1 MSEPHQTTERHAEQQ
16 ETPGGRSSRGPEYG
30 TGGEQATD
38 RPVPPYDELRGA
50 NTGEGAEG
58 VRKAFDADH
67 AGPPGAGAPVS
78 AEERSGMSSTDM
90 EPEPQHGVG
99 ERRMFSGEE
108 QAPDRGDVGT
118 KGPADRPVGR
128 AAEDDADSVG
138 TSGSTTSGSPDL
150 QAGDQGG

>member
-16 ETPGGRSSRGPEYG
+16 ETSGGRSSRGPEYG

-67 AGPPGAGAPVS
+67 AGPPGAGATVS

-99 ERRMFSGEE
+99 ERRMSSGEE

-138 TSGSTTSGSPDL
+138 TSGSATSGSPDL